1 MVFYPNLAMIDQ
13 EPRVILFFKG
23 GGGQFCNTFPMP
35 DVLEIRH
42 LGVPINCMFIGDFK
56 VK

>member
-1 MVFYPNLAMIDQ
+1 MVFYPNLAMTDQ